1 MLCLCSKSYS
11 ATYKQRGLEYSGSLG
26 EGFVNLRATIDIKQA
41 VQDAQIILIVAPSP
55 FHETYTRILAPL
67 LTGKEI
73 PIALSGSITADG
85 SLHSYKILKDMRVS
99 EPIIENSKSN
109 SEMVMKKRQ
118 RKDKFARI

>member
-55 FHETYTRILAPL
+55 FHETYTRIVAPL

-73 PIALSGSITADG
+73 PIALSGSSTDG
-85 SLHSYKILKDMRVS
+85 ALHSYKILKDMRVS
-99 EPIIENSKSN
+99 EPIIENSKLN
-109 SEMVMKKRQ
+109 SDMVMKKRQ

>member
-41 VQDAQIILIVAPSP
+41 VQDAQIILIVTPSP

-67 LTGKEI
+67 LTRKEI
-73 PIALSGSITADG
+73 PIALSGSSTDG
-85 SLHSYKILKDMRVS
+85 DLHSYKILKDMRVS

-109 SEMVMKKRQ
+109 Q
-118 RKDKFARI
+118 RW